1 MPEEKK
7 IEGKT
12 ASEWFDLGRKAKYL
26 EEYDYAIK
34 CYCKALELN
43 PNDSLKQVISRD
55 LDEVMLWNL
64 FLGLLASVKEEKLE
78 EVLDEILRLS
88 EEYNRKKSREK

>member
-12 ASEWFDLGRKAKYL
+12 ASEWFDLGRKAKDL

-43 PNDSLKQVISRD
+43 PNDSIKQVISGD
-55 LDEVMLWNL
+55 LDEVMFWNL
-64 FLGLLASVKEEKLE
+64 FLGLVAGIKEEERE
-78 EVLDEILRLS
+78 EAMAEIVRFTDE
-88 EEYNRKKSREK
+88 YFRKKSREE

>member
-43 PNDSLKQVISRD
+43 PNDSLKQVISGD
-55 LDEVMLWNL
+55 LDKVMLWNL
-64 FLGLLASVKEEKLE
+64 FLGLLASVKKEKME
-78 EVLDEILRLS
+78 EVGDEIQRFT
-88 EEYNRKKSREK
+88 EEYFRKKSREE